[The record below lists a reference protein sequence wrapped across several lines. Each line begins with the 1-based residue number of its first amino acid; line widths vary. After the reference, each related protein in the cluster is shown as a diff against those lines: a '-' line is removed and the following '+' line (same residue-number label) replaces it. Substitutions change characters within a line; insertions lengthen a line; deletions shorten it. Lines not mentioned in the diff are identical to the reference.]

1 MPHCVMRRP
10 QAGAE
15 LGLEDPGE
23 LMPRSVEG
31 NLRGKEDKQTSK
43 RETKEQQKYEKKDFV
58 THLPS
63 VRHDSSV
70 RRPVA
75 GLAKIV
81 QSGEKHKSKY
91 PSKWGRSLSKIL
103 NQNVF

>member
-1 MPHCVMRRP
+1 MRRLVIYIWAEIIISLSFPLPGKPLMPHCVMRRP

-43 RETKEQQKYEKKDFV
+43 RETKEQQRYEK
-58 THLPS
+58 
-63 VRHDSSV
+63 R
-70 RRPVA
+70 
-75 GLAKIV
+75 
-81 QSGEKHKSKY
+81 
-91 PSKWGRSLSKIL
+91 IL
-103 NQNVF
+103 